1 MKRIVYSI
9 YVDVPAA
16 EHFGNSKYTSP
27 NKNDS
32 EEKATETINAFQGHY
47 DRLLENKKDYAKKI
61 GAAFK
66 MYTYDDKYKS
76 FEKNILKFF
85 PELTGYEVIN
95 FYKIHILC
103 ELADVYD
110 EILYLDFDAV
120 PLTTES
126 FFDAWDLSKGIC
138 VLHNNDHIIKKG
150 ALNFNHSIRSPSA
163 KYYNCQAMLIDGGYH
178 PANDVINTG
187 IIGANAEHIKQL
199 DYFGGFDHIIELMT
213 ALRSDA
219 YAETGLY
226 PQNILDMFRYDNET
240 IFSYKLRV
248 NEVPVQWLDDV
259 WHYFFDKQRFIPAET
274 KIVHAIC
281 KDFDCVWRLEK
292 RLNA

>member
-9 YVDVPAA
+9 YVDVPAV
-16 EHFGNSKYTSP
+16 EHFSTTSK

-32 EEKATETINAFQGHY
+32 IEKASQTINAFQGHY
-47 DRLLENKKDYAKKI
+47 DKLLENKKDYAKKI

-66 MYTYDDKYKS
+66 MYTYDEKYKS

-120 PLTTES
+120 PLTNES

-138 VLHNNDHIIKKG
+138 VLHNNDHIIK
-150 ALNFNHSIRSPSA
+150 
-163 KYYNCQAMLIDGGYH
+163 
-178 PANDVINTG
+178 
-187 IIGANAEHIKQL
+187 IKL
-199 DYFGGFDHIIELMT
+199 
-213 ALRSDA
+213 
-219 YAETGLY
+219 
-226 PQNILDMFRYDNET
+226 
-240 IFSYKLRV
+240 
-248 NEVPVQWLDDV
+248 
-259 WHYFFDKQRFIPAET
+259 
-274 KIVHAIC
+274 
-281 KDFDCVWRLEK
+281 
-292 RLNA
+292 